1 MEQDKAL
8 AYFQNLYIV
17 AAADQQLSKEETAF
31 LVEVAQ
37 IMGISPQNTTRI
49 MTQREELE
57 FIIPETEEER
67 NIQLED
73 IITMMII
80 DRKIHEKEYNLCL
93 KFAEKI
99 GYNRTAFDQIMFK
112 VVRGGGTP
120 HLQ

>member
-17 AAADQQLSKEETAF
+17 AAADQQLSREEANF

-37 IMGISPQNTTRI
+37 IMGISAEQSTRI
-49 MTQREELE
+49 MTQRDQLE
-57 FIIPETEEER
+57 FIIPDSPEER
-67 NIQLED
+67 DTQLED

-93 KFAEKI
+93 KFAEHI
-99 GYNRTAFDQIMFK
+99 GYDRKAFEEIMFR
-112 VVRGGGTP
+112 VVRGV
-120 HLQ
+120 

>member
-1 MEQDKAL
+1 MTDMEHEKAL

-17 AAADQQLSKEETAF
+17 AAADQQLSREEANF

-37 IMGISPQNTTRI
+37 IMGIPSDQSTRI
-49 MTQREELE
+49 MTQRDHLE

-67 NIQLED
+67 NTQLED

-80 DRKIHEKEYNLCL
+80 DRKIHEREYNLCL

-99 GYNRTAFDQIMFK
+99 GHDRKAFEQIMFK
-112 VVRGGGTP
+112 VVRGD
-120 HLQ
+120 

>member
-1 MEQDKAL
+1 MEMEQTKAL

-17 AAADQQLSKEETAF
+17 AAADQQLSREEANF

-37 IMGISPQNTTRI
+37 IMGISAEQSTRI
-49 MTQREELE
+49 MTQRDSLE
-57 FIIPETEEER
+57 FVIPETDEER
-67 NIQLED
+67 NTQLED

-99 GYNRTAFDQIMFK
+99 GYDRKAFEEVMFR
-112 VVRGGGTP
+112 VVRGN
-120 HLQ
+120 

>member
-1 MEQDKAL
+1 MEYEKAL

-17 AAADQQLSKEETAF
+17 AAADQQLSKEETNF

-37 IMGISPQNTTRI
+37 IMGISSEQSTQI
-49 MTQREELE
+49 MTNRQDLD
-57 FIIPETEEER
+57 FIIPETEQER

-80 DRKIHEKEYNLCL
+80 DRKIHEREYNLCL

-99 GYNRTAFDQIMFK
+99 GHDRKSFEQIMFN
-112 VVRGGGTP
+112 VVRGN
-120 HLQ
+120 